1 MWLSLGVMEKVLS
14 VLKIIDLARNFTIL
28 LVDDP
33 GSRKYYTCLIKSL
46 NS

>member
-14 VLKIIDLARNFTIL
+14 VLKIIDMAGNFTIL

-33 GSRKYYTCLIKSL
+33 GRR
-46 NS
+46 